1 MSASL
6 QVTELTIMDGLAN
19 RFTSLE
25 ASLEALPA
33 QRRTKVA
40 PSVKTIPQR
49 V

>member
-25 ASLEALPA
+25 ALPA
-33 QRRTKVA
+33 QRRTYV
-40 PSVKTIPQR
+40 
-49 V
+49 